1 MRADARAWHGCVSWG
16 GALSAT
22 IPTRL
27 TEALGCRHPIISAG
41 MGGPAR
47 SELAAAV
54 SEAGGF
60 GLLGMVGESPEL
72 IAREIA
78 DVRRRTARPFGVNLV
93 PFATAPALLAGQLA
107 ACFDAR
113 VSTMCFFWDVHPA
126 IVEQAKN
133 AGCLVLYQVGSLEDA
148 VLAQAA
154 GADVVIVQGVEAG
167 GHVRGRLPLSVL
179 LPQVV
184 DTLAVPIVA
193 SGGIADGRGL
203 AAALESGAHGVQ
215 CGTIFLASPE
225 SFAHD
230 YHKQRIVAAGPGDTV
245 HTDLFA
251 IGWPPHA
258 PVRVLK
264 NSVTAAAG
272 DTLWG
277 NHPDQLPRD
286 VIGDDEGR
294 PVYRCGTDSPL
305 RSTTGDFEQMCLYA
319 GNSSAHV
326 TGIHPAAAI
335 IDAMMRDATAAVRG
349 ADARAARL

>member
-1 MRADARAWHGCVSWG
+1 
-16 GALSAT
+16 
-22 IPTRL
+22 
-27 TEALGCRHPIISAG
+27 

-60 GLLGMVGESPEL
+60 GLLGMVGETPEL
-72 IAREIA
+72 IAREVA
-78 DVRRRTARPFGVNLV
+78 EVRRRTAKPFGVNLV
-93 PFATAPALLAGQLA
+93 PFATAPALLADQLA

-113 VSTMCFFWDVHPA
+113 VSAMCFFWDVHPA

-148 VLAQAA
+148 VLAQSA

-179 LPQVV
+179 LPRVV
-184 DTLAVPIVA
+184 ETLTIPIAA

-203 AAALESGAHGVQ
+203 VSALELGAHGVQ
-215 CGTIFLASPE
+215 CGTVFLASLE

-230 YHKQRIVAAGPGDTV
+230 YHKQRIVAAGSGDTV

-272 DTLWG
+272 ATLWG
-277 NHPDQLPRD
+277 YHPDQFPRE
-286 VIGDDEGR
+286 VIGDDAGR

-319 GNSSAHV
+319 GESSARV

-335 IDAMMRDATAAVRG
+335 VDAMMREATAAIGG
-349 ADARAARL
+349 AEARAAGR